1 MLKRILRAAAVVA
14 GLACTC
20 LATMPAPAA
29 THRPVYVCRDA
40 GPVVFSDR
48 PCGPTSEARVLRVHD
63 PGPGKAPSIEP
74 APPREATLPRTARE
88 SQCAQERR

>member
-1 MLKRILRAAAVVA
+1 MPERTLRAAAVVA
-14 GLACTC
+14 CLACSC
-20 LATMPAPAA
+20 LATLPAPAA

-40 GPVVFSDR
+40 RPVVFSDR
-48 PCGPTSEARVLRVHD
+48 PCGPTSEARLLRAHD

-74 APPREATLPRTARE
+74 APPGEATLPRTARE